1 MDAIKNFIDMGGY
14 GGYVWPSYLVTAGV
28 MIVMLVASLRML
40 KANAATMEALE
51 MQQRKTWVEKKA

>member
-1 MDAIKNFIDMGGY
+1 MDAIKDFIDMGGY
-14 GGYVWPSYLVTAGV
+14 GGYVWPSYLVAAGV
-28 MIVMLVASLRML
+28 MIVLLVASLRML